1 MGFSH
6 VATVKKL
13 DSKRRAVFPEIFGP
27 GDLFLEEIAGNQVT
41 YRLLEP
47 EEIPEGEIVER
58 NGRAR
63 IATPLD
69 PEKIARA
76 IRQER
81 DSR

>member
-1 MGFSH
+1 MP
-6 VATVKKL
+6 TVKKL

-27 GDLFLEEIAGNQVT
+27 GDLFIEEITGNQVT

-47 EEIPEGEIVER
+47 DEVPEGEVTETG
-58 NGRAR
+58 GRLR